1 MALNVRNP
9 DTLDSLRRLAEVT
22 GEPMTVAL
30 DRAVKERLTRL
41 RAQATD
47 RLTRLR
53 RIAADTSARWPD
65 EQRAGDL
72 TSSLYD
78 DPGQPA

>member
-9 DTLDSLRRLAEVT
+9 ETLDSLRRLAEIT

-30 DRAVKERLTRL
+30 DRAINERLRRL
-41 RAQATD
+41 RAQAAD
-47 RLTRLR
+47 RLPRLR
-53 RIAADTSARWPD
+53 QICGDTSARWPD
-65 EQRAGDL
+65 DQRVGDL

-78 DPGQPA
+78 DLGQPA

>member
-9 DTLDSLRRLAEVT
+9 DTLGSLRRLAEIT
-22 GEPMTVAL
+22 GEPMTIAL

-41 RAQATD
+41 RTQAND
-47 RLTRLR
+47 RLSRLR
-53 RIAADTSARWPD
+53 QISADTSARWPD
-65 EQRAGDL
+65 DQRVGDL

-78 DPGQPA
+78 DLGQPV